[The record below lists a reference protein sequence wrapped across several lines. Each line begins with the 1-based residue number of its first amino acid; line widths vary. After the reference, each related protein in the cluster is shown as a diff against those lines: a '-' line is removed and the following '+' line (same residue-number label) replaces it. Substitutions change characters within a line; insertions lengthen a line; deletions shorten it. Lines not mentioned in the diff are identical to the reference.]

1 MQNDHTYFAI
11 TAEENGTLKKVYP
24 QRVYTMTYQGIK
36 LFCYLAIIGQWNVCE
51 KSTGLPVAVSQF
63 SKINAFKQVRER
75 INKEGAAKVIA
86 DAELR
91 RKALDQMDIYED
103 PEQIA

>member
-1 MQNDHTYFAI
+1 MQNNRQYFAI
-11 TAEENGTLKKVYP
+11 TVEENGTLKKSYP
-24 QRVYTMTYQGIK
+24 QTVYTMTYQGIE
-36 LFCYLAIIGQWNVCE
+36 LFCYLASIGQWNVCE
-51 KSTGLPVAVSQF
+51 KYTGLPVAISQY
-63 SKINAFKQVRER
+63 SKINAFKQARER

-91 RKALDQMDIYED
+91 KKALGQMDIYEE